1 MIFEELE
8 FKGVFKI
15 DLEKIEDDRGFFAR
29 SWDFKIFKEKGLNE
43 KLIQCNISFNHKKGT
58 LRGIHYQ
65 LHPYAEAKLVRCT
78 RGKVFEV
85 LVDLRKNSDTYSQ
98 WLGIE
103 LTDDHK
109 MIYIPEGFGLGMQT
123 LVDDTELFYQMSG
136 EYAPD
141 YARGIKWD
149 DPKLKINWPINPSV
163 ISERDSNFE
172 YM

>member
-8 FKGVFKI
+8 FEGVFKI

-43 KLIQCNISFNHKKGT
+43 KLMQCNISFNHKKGT